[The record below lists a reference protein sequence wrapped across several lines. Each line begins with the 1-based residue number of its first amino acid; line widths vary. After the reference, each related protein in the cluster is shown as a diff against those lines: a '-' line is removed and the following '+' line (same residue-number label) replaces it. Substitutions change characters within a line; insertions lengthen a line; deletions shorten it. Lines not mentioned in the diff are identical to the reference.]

1 MKASEIREWSSDEIR
16 QKINEFTEELF
27 NLRFQHATDQLENPM
42 RVGHVRR
49 DIARMKTVVKERDL
63 TPTGKS

>member
-16 QKINEFTEELF
+16 QKIDEFTEELF

-49 DIARMKTVVKERDL
+49 DIARMKTVVKEREL
-63 TPTGKS
+63 TSSGES

>member
-1 MKASEIREWSSDEIR
+1 MKAGEIREWSSDEIR
-16 QKINEFTEELF
+16 QKIDEFTEELF

-49 DIARMKTVVKERDL
+49 DIARMKTVVKEREL
-63 TPTGKS
+63 TSNGES

>member
-1 MKASEIREWSSDEIR
+1 MKAGEIREWSSDEIR
-16 QKINEFTEELF
+16 QKIDDFTEELF

-49 DIARMKTVVKERDL
+49 DIARMKTVVKEREL
-63 TPTGKS
+63 TSSGES